1 MNDRIYLGIS
11 KYVVCIDR
19 RNGGEY
25 WRTEIKRG
33 DPVTLVVS
41 GDLIIACAGGRL
53 TGLTKIDGTV
63 VWENDLPGL
72 GYGRCII
79 ATEPGNESQQAQV
92 VAASAAAAAAQ
103 SASAS
108 SSAAGA

>member
-33 DPVTLVVS
+33 DPIAVVVC
-41 GDLIIACAGGRL
+41 GDMVIACASGRL
-53 TGLTKIDGTV
+53 TGLSKTDGV
-63 VWENDLPGL
+63 MVWQNDLPGL

-103 SASAS
+103 SASA
-108 SSAAGA
+108 AGA